1 MLLKKIQTEKNSD
14 YKENSDREILKK
26 NQTEKNSDE
35 ENSI

>member
-1 MLLKKIQTEKNSD
+1 MLLKKIQMEKNSD
-14 YKENSDREILKK
+14 YKENSDQEILKK

>member
-1 MLLKKIQTEKNSD
+1 MKKNSD
-14 YKENSDREILKK
+14 YKENSDQEILKK